1 MKQSVCVKSRIIKVE
16 WEDVNGL
23 KAGCVNDGS
32 VAIFGVNIMNK
43 GGLFVGTKGR
53 YNGNPIQ
60 IHR

>member
-23 KAGCVNDGS
+23 KAGCVDGGS

-43 GGLFVGTKGR
+43 GGLFVGT
-53 YNGNPIQ
+53 
-60 IHR
+60 